1 LPARL
6 PITSVEQAFMI
17 AVTRLDGAHIML
29 NDEQIESIE
38 QTPDTLVSLVNGHK
52 LLVRDA
58 PADLVQRVIA
68 FRQTIAAGTRPSAE
82 QPFVVDPAAGTPR

>member
-1 LPARL
+1 
-6 PITSVEQAFMI
+6 MI

-29 NDEQIESIE
+29 NEEQIESIE

-52 LLVRDA
+52 LLLRDA

-68 FRQTIAAGTRPSAE
+68 FRQTITAGI
-82 QPFVVDPAAGTPR
+82 QPRVASPALVFDPAARTP